1 MISRLKSLE
10 LQGYKTFASRTVF
23 EFPGAV
29 TAIVG
34 PNGSG
39 KSNIT
44 DALRWVLGEQSYSL
58 LRGKKT
64 EDMIFS
70 GSDRRTRSGMASATI
85 ILDNSDNWL
94 PIDFTEVAIARRA
107 YRDGSNEY
115 LLNGQRVRL
124 KDVSE
129 LLSES
134 GLAER
139 TYTIIGQGLVDAA
152 LALRAEDRR
161 RLFEEAA
168 GIGLHRSRRQE
179 AVRRLSETQRNL
191 ERVEDILS
199 ELRPRLK
206 SLERQASRAQEY
218 ELAVS
223 ELRAILREWYGYHWH
238 LVQEELLQ
246 SQKTANDLAGVLE
259 STRLKESELDKDI
272 TRLRKQR
279 QEVRELLTQ
288 YNLGLADLHT
298 KREDTSRELAVAE
311 ERAHSLRE
319 RLNQSEIEV
328 RQTGEDMSILEKRK
342 IVAEEELRK
351 LSAELEDA
359 KKQEISAKAAFESR
373 QSERGKVELQLVADS
388 QLLVESLA
396 HQEVVKTR
404 QAEHKSHLDD
414 LNATLKG
421 AESSIAESKLA
432 SDQLEDE
439 LGKSKQ
445 ELSTAEIKLRQ
456 VETRKNELEE
466 KITEENK
473 ELARLEKQLMNL
485 ESEYSRITAKN
496 DGIQQAENEFIGYS
510 TGAKILL
517 EEFIKLPE
525 KDGKEILISSLI
537 VPEKFEVAVGA
548 LLGDYIDALVLKDIS
563 QVENAL
569 TILEKNSEKAI
580 LIPLDNLLSYGSSV
594 DYPIGEGI
602 EGMASEL
609 ISAPEKVR
617 HALDWLLGNAL
628 IVENRK
634 IASRMVKELQS
645 EQIKKLFPEPRIV
658 TLAGEVFHLYGP
670 IKTSSSTKPV
680 RISRQRERRDLHDK
694 ILRVEEELETKK
706 REIEEF
712 STTITSL
719 VDEKDS
725 LEKEIVSQ
733 DQLAEKLATA
743 YRQII
748 FDYEQRKRDL
758 DWQEG
763 HYAELLS
770 TIERDKNLI
779 QSSFDELNMIE
790 QDQKELQSRIDH
802 QKAALE
808 ELPME
813 NIQADLTH
821 WTTRVA
827 VLEQALEGA
836 QNRFAERVHGIEDTV
851 TKSEF
856 ILERINELKDEQNHL
871 AVEIEGLKG
880 ENLDILAEIEKVRE
894 LAIPTENEL
903 EVLEQKMTELLSLE
917 SKERVISNQAEQNY
931 TQARIDQIR
940 KQEALDRLR
949 RQIEV
954 DFGLVS
960 FEYREDV
967 SGPTPLPL
975 EGIVEDLPLRTE
987 LSPETEEALKRQRA
1001 FLRRIGP
1008 ISPEALREYKEV
1020 QERYEF
1026 LISQVND
1033 LKEAAADVE
1042 RVIEELD
1049 EIMQREF
1056 CNTFDAVAE
1065 EFHQIFGRLFGGG
1078 SARLVL
1084 TDPDDLTETG
1094 IDIEARLPGR
1104 REQGL
1109 SLLSGGE
1116 RSLTAVALVFA
1127 LLRISPTPFC
1137 VLDEVDAM
1145 LDEANVGRFR
1155 ELLRE
1160 LSQSTQFIMITHNRA
1175 TVQVADIIY
1184 GVTMGRDS
1192 TSQILSL
1199 KVDELEKVV

>member
-23 EFPGAV
+23 EFPSAV

-70 GSDRRTRSGMASATI
+70 GSERRTRSGMASATI

-129 LLSES
+129 LLAES

-168 GIGLHRSRRQE
+168 GIGLHRSRREE
-179 AVRRLSETQRNL
+179 AIRRLSDTQRNL
-191 ERVEDILS
+191 ERVEDILT
-199 ELRPRLK
+199 ELRPRLR

-218 ELAVS
+218 ENAVS

-238 LVQEELLQ
+238 RAQEELSQ
-246 SQKTANDLAGVLE
+246 SQNRAKELADVLE
-259 STRLKESELDKDI
+259 STRLRESELDKEI
-272 TRLRKQR
+272 SRLREKR
-279 QEVRELLTQ
+279 HEVRDLLTKF
-288 YNLGLADLHT
+288 NLQLADLHT
-298 KREDTSRELAVAE
+298 RRENTSRELAVAE
-311 ERAHSLRE
+311 ERSRYLKEQENRSQIELSQADEGMSVLEERKVLSEGEVEKLRE
-319 RLNQSEIEV
+319 
-328 RQTGEDMSILEKRK
+328 
-342 IVAEEELRK
+342 ELV
-351 LSAELEDA
+351 DA
-359 KKQEISAKAAFESR
+359 KKQEIGAKDAFNNR
-373 QSERGKVELQLVADS
+373 QNERGKIES
-388 QLLVESLA
+388 QLIEDQRLLIENTTHHREVKSRHLERKDHLEGSKASLLSAGNLVEEKKSRIRKLV
-396 HQEVVKTR
+396 EGIEKTS
-404 QAEHKSHLDD
+404 E
-414 LNATLKG
+414 
-421 AESSIAESKLA
+421 
-432 SDQLEDE
+432 
-439 LGKSKQ
+439 
-445 ELSTAEIKLRQ
+445 ELSTAEISLKDIESTKIGIEDKIAEKGKLHSELTKRL
-456 VETRKNELEE
+456 VELE
-466 KITEENK
+466 TE
-473 ELARLEKQLMNL
+473 L
-485 ESEYSRITAKN
+485 SRYTAKL
-496 DGIQQAENEFIGYS
+496 DVIEQAEKSYVGYS
-510 TGAKILL
+510 TGTKILL
-517 EEFIKLPE
+517 EAFE
-525 KDGKEILISSLI
+525 KIEIDDGREILGSSLI
-537 VPEKFEVAVGA
+537 IHEKFEIAIGAV
-548 LLGDYIDALVLKDIS
+548 LGDYIDALVLNDKS

-569 TILEKNSEKAI
+569 KILERNSEKAI
-580 LIPLDNLLSYGSSV
+580 LLPLDNLLTYESSV
-594 DYPIGEGI
+594 DYPGGEGI
-602 EGMASEL
+602 VGLATEL
-609 ISAPEKVR
+609 VSVPEKLR
-617 HALDWLLGNAL
+617 PALELLLGNAL
-628 IVENRK
+628 IVENRR
-634 IASRMVKELQS
+634 IAKRITEDLKNAPVGS
-645 EQIKKLFPEPRIV
+645 LFPEPRIV
-658 TLAGEVFHLYGP
+658 TLAGEVFHLVGP
-670 IKTSSSTKPV
+670 IRTSSSSKPV
-680 RISRQRERRDLHDK
+680 VISRPRERRDIQDALLK
-694 ILRVEEELETKK
+694 VEEKLEITQKEVV
-706 REIEEF
+706 EIVETISEF
-712 STTITSL
+712 SSEMEILEHDHYSQGQMR
-719 VDEKDS
+719 EKIVNAHRQ
-725 LEKEIVSQ
+725 LEFE
-733 DQLAEKLATA
+733 
-743 YRQII
+743 
-748 FDYEQRKRDL
+748 YEQAQRDL
-758 DWQEG
+758 DWQEEQ
-763 HYAELLS
+763 YSQLIS
-770 TIERDKNLI
+770 TIEGDQNQIHLTAE
-779 QSSFDELNMIE
+779 ELTKIE
-790 QDQKELQSRIDH
+790 QTQKEIKERIEH
-802 QKAALE
+802 QQMTLK
-808 ELPME
+808 ELPIV
-813 NIQADLTH
+813 NLQADLAH
-821 WTTRVA
+821 WTTRIA
-827 VLEQALEGA
+827 VLEQALGEA
-836 QNRFAERVHGIEDTV
+836 QERLRERVQDIEDTAAKLGSIHV
-851 TKSEF
+851 
-856 ILERINELKDEQNHL
+856 NLKDLKEDHYIL
-871 AVEIEGLKG
+871 AEEIEVLKG
-880 ENLDILAEIEKVRE
+880 ENTDILAEIESTKKMMSPAE
-894 LAIPTENEL
+894 GEL
-903 EVLEQKMTELLSLE
+903 EAIERKMTELLSLE
-917 SKERVISNQAEQNY
+917 SKERVVSNQAEHNY
-931 TQARIDQIR
+931 TQARIDQVR

-954 DFGLVS
+954 DFGLVA

-975 EGIVEDLPLRTE
+975 EGIVEALPFRTE
-987 LSPETEEALKRQRA
+987 LSKETEEALKRQKA

-1008 ISPEALREYKEV
+1008 ISPEALKEFQEV
-1020 QERYEF
+1020 KERYEF
-1026 LISQVND
+1026 LISQIND
-1033 LKEAAADVE
+1033 LQEAAVDVE

-1065 EFHQIFGRLFGGG
+1065 EFHQIFSRLFGGG

-1084 TDPDDLTETG
+1084 TDPNDLTETG

-1160 LSQSTQFIMITHNRA
+1160 LSESTQFIMITHNRA